1 MERREKICELFPPK
15 VGQLEREM
23 ELLPVGSIDVSS
35 RV

>member
-1 MERREKICELFPPK
+1 MNYFLPK
-15 VGQLEREM
+15 SGQLEREM